1 MMKKRVITLALG
13 AIIIASAFA
22 LFFMQ
27 FISMD
32 VMVASLTAVAL
43 PLSIV
48 RSYQKWLAKIETAS
62 KNPASAETAGYRV
75 IVKKRA
81 GANRKK
87 LFIGKNREILE
98 KIGLI
103 AS

>member
-1 MMKKRVITLALG
+1 MKKRIITLALG

-22 LFFMQ
+22 LFFIQ

-32 VMVASLTAVAL
+32 VMVATVTAVAL

-62 KNPASAETAGYRV
+62 KTTASAKAANYRANAR
-75 IVKKRA
+75 KRA
-81 GANRKK
+81 GTNRKK
-87 LFIGKNREILE
+87 LFIGKNRGILE
-98 KIGLI
+98 KVGLI
-103 AS
+103 A